1 MNQEVDRNLMI
12 THLAQKL
19 TVANIENAEL
29 SAYAQELQ
37 QELQKVNEELNEY
50 KTKEMEQE

>member
-1 MNQEVDRNLMI
+1 MNHEVDRNLMI
-12 THLAQKL
+12 NSLAQKL

-37 QELQKVNEELNEY
+37 QELQKVNDELNEY
-50 KTKEMEQE
+50 KMKEMEQE

>member
-1 MNQEVDRNLMI
+1 MNHEVDRNLMI
-12 THLAQKL
+12 NSLAQKL

-37 QELQKVNEELNEY
+37 QELQQVNEELNEF
-50 KTKEMEQE
+50 KMKEMEQE

>member
-12 THLAQKL
+12 NHLAQKL

-37 QELQKVNEELNEY
+37 QELQKVNEELNEF
-50 KTKEMEQE
+50 KMKEMEQE

>member
-12 THLAQKL
+12 NHLAQKL

-37 QELQKVNEELNEY
+37 QELQQVNEELNEF
-50 KTKEMEQE
+50 KMKEMEQE

>member
-1 MNQEVDRNLMI
+1 MNHEVDRNLMI
-12 THLAQKL
+12 NSLAQKL

-37 QELQKVNEELNEY
+37 QEIQKINEELNEF
-50 KTKEMEQE
+50 KMKEMEQE